1 MRIRTLVL
9 GAVAAITALPVGA
22 ASASPDH
29 TQTLRNICE
38 AQGGTW
44 VPRPGWWRARCQ
56 GVNSEGADDGTRAAF
71 MICTMQMDGQFT
83 KGVAD
88 YGTNWI
94 CF

>member
-1 MRIRTLVL
+1 
-9 GAVAAITALPVGA
+9 
-22 ASASPDH
+22 
-29 TQTLRNICE
+29 
-38 AQGGTW
+38 

-71 MICTMQMDGQFT
+71 MICTMQMEGQFT